1 MKKSTLIMKT
11 SLIQT
16 KLSKSC
22 RNDIVKQQALNTS
35 KPKYLSTLVEEMYLD
50 LLLIS
55 LESQD
60 MLDEEISQ
68 AEVENKIMMS
78 MKLVN
83 QDHLDKQSHSSNS
96 SFKIFLEP
104 VQLP

>member
-1 MKKSTLIMKT
+1 MRT
-11 SLIQT
+11 SQIQT

-22 RNDIVKQQALNTS
+22 RNDTVKQQALNTS
-35 KPKYLSTLVEEMYLD
+35 KPKYLSTLVEEMNLD

-55 LESQD
+55 PESQD

-68 AEVENKIMMS
+68 AEVENTIMMS
-78 MKLVN
+78 MKLVH
-83 QDHLDKQSHSSNS
+83 QDHLDKQSHSSKNS
-96 SFKIFLEP
+96 LFKIFLEP